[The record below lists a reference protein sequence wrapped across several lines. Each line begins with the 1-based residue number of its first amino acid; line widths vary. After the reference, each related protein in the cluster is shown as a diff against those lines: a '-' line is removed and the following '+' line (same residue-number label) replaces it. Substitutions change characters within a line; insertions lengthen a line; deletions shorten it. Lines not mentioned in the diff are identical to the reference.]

1 VSRPTLQH
9 LQIDDLIAGAGG
21 DPWAVDD
28 SLQSGSPTQIN
39 FLAQAFH
46 QAAGSATSAE
56 ETFVTAQQHFQ
67 QYNRENGEQPINNGA
82 EVQRVKEGLHAT
94 NEQLGKIAAD
104 LETIAANLAQ
114 ARASSSAN
122 ITGLNA
128 NLIVLDN
135 RIGQYLDQE
144 HHGQNHAADI
154 QQARQ
159 LAREDTKTAAHNATV
174 IRNGY
179 STTLKQALNNLQT
192 KDGYTPN
199 IARYDAEKEPPAGA
213 DGGAGGTPNG
223 APGNSPNGTPPAGTP
238 GADGSAG
245 GTHNGTPPVVGDA
258 GANPPGATPPEIP
271 PGTPVMGPAGGPL
284 VQPTPPPP
292 KEITGKWGNVGDGLA
307 AAGERAN
314 VPWVR
319 PGLPAFTPGGSPSP
333 AIPGGVPMSQA
344 MESVEKFGKRL
355 GYAGMGVTGLN
366 GYLEYDNAVNNGVSR
381 STAAVDVIPKT
392 AGDLAGGWV
401 GAGMGAETGAEAGA
415 IIGSFFGPGPGT
427 AVGAVLGAGVGAAFG
442 GWAGSELG
450 KTVGQEIS
458 NVSHSVW
465 RSLFG

>member
-1 VSRPTLQH
+1 MSRPTLQH

-179 STTLKQALNNLQT
+179 STTLKQALTNLRT
-192 KDGYTPN
+192 KDGYNPN
-199 IARYDAEKEPPAGA
+199 IATYDAEKEPSAGD
-213 DGGAGGTPNG
+213 DGG
-223 APGNSPNGTPPAGTP
+223 
-238 GADGSAG
+238 AG
-245 GTHNGTPPVVGDA
+245 GTHNGTPPVGEA
-258 GANPPGATPPEIP
+258 GNPPGATPPAVP
-271 PGTPVMGPAGGPL
+271 PGTPVMGPAGAPP

-292 KEITGKWGNVGDGLA
+292 VQINAGKWGNVGDGLA
-307 AAGERAN
+307 KASERAN
-314 VPWVR
+314 VPATLAKV
-319 PGLPAFTPGGSPSP
+319 PFVPGGSPSA
-333 AIPGGVPMSQA
+333 AIPGGVPTGTA
-344 MESVEKFGKRL
+344 LETAEKFGKRL
-355 GYAGMGVTGLN
+355 GFAGNFLT
-366 GYLEYDNAVNNGVSR
+366 AANGVMEGFNDVQNGAAV
-381 STAAVDVIPKT
+381 STAVVDVGAKT
-392 AGDLAGGWV
+392 VGDIGGGLVGASSGAEMGAFIGTMIAPGVGTVIGAGVGAFAGGWV
-401 GAGMGAETGAEAGA
+401 GSEMGKKMSEGFAD
-415 IIGSFFGPGPGT
+415 
-427 AVGAVLGAGVGAAFG
+427 VG
-442 GWAGSELG
+442 
-450 KTVGQEIS
+450 
-458 NVSHSVW
+458 HSVW
-465 RSLFG
+465 RGLFG